1 MFKLRDELI
10 SASPF
15 LNDIKSKISF
25 YKKACSQIPEQ
36 ANNIL
41 SLIDTPIQSTLSLKP
56 GNLDYSFVTGATGSF
71 YSVTGGTRKIIRSY
85 GSLHYNLINEYES
98 LNKTDELIDG
108 IALIIKNYRPELQQY
123 NPVGLLIEAKSAYAR
138 WKAGAIDNSDL
149 AKDIRAFQ
157 DVFIGLISMAWV
169 NNAFNPLPKKY
180 PEFNWRKMSDT
191 LGKNGGGCKKS
202 LQLSEGKDKR
212 LHLDFTEILKK
223 TKAVDKAEMENI
235 FREYIEHVYSI
246 VNLIDDN
253 LLK

>member
-1 MFKLRDELI
+1 MINFEDLNKAEDNINELFKLRDELI

-85 GSLHYNLINEYES
+85 GSL
-98 LNKTDELIDG
+98 
-108 IALIIKNYRPELQQY
+108 ALIIKNYRPELQQY